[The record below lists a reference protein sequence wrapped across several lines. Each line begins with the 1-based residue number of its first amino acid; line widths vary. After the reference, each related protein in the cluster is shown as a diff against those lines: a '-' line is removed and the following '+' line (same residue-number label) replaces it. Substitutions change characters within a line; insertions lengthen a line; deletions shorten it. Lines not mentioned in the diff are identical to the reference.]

1 MPDEES
7 HVLKY
12 LKRRRTMGTLGC
24 QLLEAGLRR
33 AGCGRFDNQGASAHN
48 LEIRRLQIKEPEE
61 WLGLPSMPLRNYIG
75 IHEHDEM
82 AGRTYTNVENVTIRI
97 GRRIKTWRML
107 LMG

>member
-48 LEIRRLQIKEPEE
+48 LEVRRLQIKGPEE
-61 WLGLPSMPLRNYIG
+61 GLELPSMQLRHHIG
-75 IHEHDEM
+75 VHEHDEM
-82 AGRTYTNVENVTIRI
+82 ARRTT
-97 GRRIKTWRML
+97 
-107 LMG
+107 LMWITQQFE